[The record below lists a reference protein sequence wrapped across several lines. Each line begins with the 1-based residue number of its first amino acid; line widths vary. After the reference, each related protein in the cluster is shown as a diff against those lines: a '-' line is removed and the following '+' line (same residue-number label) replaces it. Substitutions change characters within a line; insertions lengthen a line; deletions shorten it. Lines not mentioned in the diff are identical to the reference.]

1 MVQPSEDEG
10 EQQQKLMEKRIRAL
24 QLDQQKR
31 SIVKKYMTVEAY
43 ERLMNVRVANHDL
56 YSQLVD
62 LIIAMAQQQRITSQL
77 TEDQLKQILTR
88 LTFKKESTIEFKH
101 K

>member
-1 MVQPSEDEG
+1 
-10 EQQQKLMEKRIRAL
+10 MEKRIRAL